1 MQCVMFILRP
11 LQILVW
17 AKMWD
22 LDFGG
27 AAGSTSAPEPYAQ
40 HVDDPMPSPR
50 TVPVT
55 VDGASA
61 GPYSG
66 GGTHIVGGDADGY
79 RPSILPDQPAR
90 PTTQPPR
97 ARNLRERGARTET
110 DDRTRR
116 TTERGVPRS
125 RSLDAMR
132 TRCRPKRSRR
142 RVASRED
149 VTRLSS
155 CVCMC
160 ARAAFA
166 SPQSPSSVA
175 NPTF

>member
-1 MQCVMFILRP
+1 MQCFMFILRP

-27 AAGSTSAPEPYAQ
+27 AAGAGVGAEPYAQ

-55 VDGASA
+55 VDGVSA

-79 RPSILPDQPAR
+79 RPSILPDATGAPNNPAAAR
-90 PTTQPPR
+90 VQPP
-97 ARNLRERGARTET
+97 
-110 DDRTRR
+110 
-116 TTERGVPRS
+116 
-125 RSLDAMR
+125 
-132 TRCRPKRSRR
+132 
-142 RVASRED
+142 
-149 VTRLSS
+149 
-155 CVCMC
+155 
-160 ARAAFA
+160 
-166 SPQSPSSVA
+166 
-175 NPTF
+175 

>member
-1 MQCVMFILRP
+1 MYHGAPRFLLAMQCFMFILRP

-27 AAGSTSAPEPYAQ
+27 AAGAGVGAEPYAQ

-79 RPSILPDQPAR
+79 RPSILPDASGAPNNPAAAR
-90 PTTQPPR
+90 AQPP
-97 ARNLRERGARTET
+97 
-110 DDRTRR
+110 
-116 TTERGVPRS
+116 
-125 RSLDAMR
+125 
-132 TRCRPKRSRR
+132 
-142 RVASRED
+142 
-149 VTRLSS
+149 
-155 CVCMC
+155 
-160 ARAAFA
+160 
-166 SPQSPSSVA
+166 
-175 NPTF
+175 